1 MKIAVIG
8 GGILGSTAAFYLT
21 KDHDVTLYDD
31 GTGQATKAAAGII
44 CPWFSKRR
52 NKPWYRL
59 ANGGAHFYR
68 DLLKDLADAGI
79 VTQAYQQKTTWL
91 LKKKPKLIDD
101 LMAVAEKR
109 QGEAPLIQEINKLS
123 PTYQQARF
131 PHFHYDNDLIE
142 TDGGAVVDGHD
153 LCQDLIT
160 AAKGENLKVMNVR
173 ADLTFLDDGK
183 VMVKN
188 DQEVYDT
195 VVLATGAW
203 LGQVLDPLGYQ
214 VDVRPQKGQL
224 AVFETDWNTQALP
237 LIMPEGEGDFIPH
250 LDGKIFV
257 GASHEDDQG
266 FDLSTDPSQLA
277 DIFSTI
283 YQLVP
288 ELANYPVTDYKI
300 GSRAYTSDYAPFY
313 GPLPDRP
320 NVYVASGLGSSGLTT
335 GPLIAREMSR
345 LINNEETLLD
355 PSDYAVENY
364 IQKRVQ

>member
-8 GGILGSTAAFYLT
+8 GGIVGSTAAFYLT
-21 KDHDVTLYDD
+21 KDHEVTLYDD

-91 LKKKPKLIDD
+91 LKKKAKLIDD
-101 LMAVAEKR
+101 LMTIAEKR
-109 QGEAPLIQEINKLS
+109 QQGAPLIQEINKLS
-123 PTYQQARF
+123 PSYQQDKF
-131 PHFHYDNDLIE
+131 PYFHYKHDLIE

-153 LCQDLIT
+153 LCQDLI
-160 AAKGENLKVMNVR
+160 AAANGEKLKVVNGR

-183 VMVKN
+183 IMVKN

-224 AVFETDWNTQALP
+224 AVIETDWDTQQLP

-257 GASHEDDQG
+257 GASHEDDKD
-266 FDLSTDPSQLA
+266 FDLSTDPNQLE

-283 YQLVP
+283 YQLIP
-288 ELANYPVTDYKI
+288 ELATYPVTDYKV
-300 GSRAYTSDYAPFY
+300 GSRAYSSDYAPFY
-313 GPLPDRP
+313 GSLPDRP
-320 NVYVASGLGSSGLTT
+320 NVYLASGLGSSGLTT
-335 GPLIAREMSR
+335 GPLIAREIVRM
-345 LINNEETLLD
+345 INQEIPQLD
-355 PSDYAVENY
+355 PTDYAVDKY
-364 IQKRVQ
+364 IYKK

>member
-8 GGILGSTAAFYLT
+8 GGIVGSTAAFYLT

-31 GTGQATKAAAGII
+31 GKGQATKAAAGII

-68 DLLKDLADAGI
+68 DLLKDLADAG
-79 VTQAYQQKTTWL
+79 VTSQAYQQKTTWL
-91 LKKKPKLIDD
+91 LKKKAKLIDD
-101 LMAVAEKR
+101 LMAIAEKR
-109 QGEAPLIQEINKLS
+109 QEEAPLIKEINKLS
-123 PTYQQARF
+123 PSYQQDNF
-131 PHFHYDNDLIE
+131 PHFRYENDLIQ
-142 TDGGAVVDGHD
+142 TDAGAVVDGQA
-153 LCQDLIT
+153 LCQDLI
-160 AAKGENLKVMNVR
+160 AAGKLNGLKLSSLKAN
-173 ADLTFLDDGK
+173 LTFLADGK
-183 VMVKN
+183 IMVKE

-203 LGQVLDPLGYQ
+203 LGPLLDPLGYQ

-224 AVFETDWNTQALP
+224 AVIETDWDTKELP

-257 GASHEDDQG
+257 GASHEDEQG
-266 FDLSTDPSQLA
+266 FDLSTDPGQLA
-277 DIFSTI
+277 NIFSTI

-288 ELANYPVTDYKI
+288 ELRKYPITEYKI

-313 GPLPDRP
+313 GSLPDHD

-335 GPLIAREMSR
+335 GPLIAREITRM
-345 LINNEETLLD
+345 INQETTKLD
-355 PSDYAVENY
+355 PADYPVAQY
-364 IQKRVQ
+364 IQKI

>member
-1 MKIAVIG
+1 VKIAVIG

-31 GTGQATKAAAGII
+31 GTRQATKAAAGII

-101 LMAVAEKR
+101 LMAIAQKR
-109 QGEAPLIQEINKLS
+109 QVEAPLIQEINKLS
-123 PTYQQARF
+123 PTYQQDRF

-142 TDGGAVVDGHD
+142 TDGGAVVDGQA
-153 LCQDLIT
+153 LCQDLIA
-160 AAKGENLKVMNVR
+160 AAKEKNLKVVNGR
-173 ADLTFLDDGK
+173 ADLNFLDDGK

-203 LGQVLDPLGYQ
+203 LDQVLDPLGYQ

-224 AVFETDWNTQALP
+224 AVIEALP

-257 GASHEDDQG
+257 GASHEEEQG

-288 ELANYPVTDYKI
+288 ELANYPVTAYKI

-320 NVYVASGLGSSGLTT
+320 DVYVASGLGSSGLTT
-335 GPLIAREMSR
+335 GPLIAREISR
-345 LINNEETLLD
+345 LINNEETALD
-355 PSDYAVENY
+355 PSDYAVGNY